1 MSVGL
6 LIASAALAVWLYL
19 IGWRGAFWRASV
31 REEQN
36 PAPSPVSWP
45 AVVAVVPA
53 RDEADV
59 IGASLPSL
67 LGQDYPAA
75 FDVILVD
82 DQSRDGTA
90 ALARQATADAG
101 DRLTVISGQSSPP
114 DWGGKVWAMQ
124 QGLDCIRRRRQPPRY
139 VLFTDADIV
148 FDRAALRQ
156 LVARAEADELV
167 LTSLMVKLRC
177 ESLSERLFIPA
188 FIFFFQMLY
197 PFAWVNRPRRKMA
210 AAAGGC
216 MLARF
221 SALAAAGG
229 LEAIRSALIDDC
241 ALARRLKAVGPIW
254 LGLTDR
260 VHSLRPYPQVTDI
273 RRMVARTAYDQL
285 NYSPLLLA
293 GTIAGMALT
302 YLAPPLIALVGS
314 GWAQALAAAAWALM
328 ILAFQPTLRFYRLS
342 PLWALALPGVAVAY
356 MAFTLDSAY
365 QHGRGRGGL
374 WKGRVHANV
383 SGLR

>member
-6 LIASAALAVWLYL
+6 VIASAALAAWLYL
-19 IGWRGAFWRASV
+19 TARRGGFWRASV
-31 REEQN
+31 RVEQD
-36 PAPSPVSWP
+36 PAPRPVSWP

-53 RDEADV
+53 RDEAEV
-59 IGASLPSL
+59 IGASLASL
-67 LGQDYPAA
+67 LDQDYPGA
-75 FDVILVD
+75 FDAILVD

-90 ALARQATADAG
+90 ALARQAAAAA
-101 DRLTVISGQSSPP
+101 DRLTVISGRYSPP
-114 DWGGKVWAMQ
+114 GWGGKVWAMQ
-124 QGLDCIRRRRQPPRY
+124 QGLDCVRRLRRPPRY

-148 FDRAALRQ
+148 FDRATLRQ

-167 LTSLMVKLRC
+167 LTSLMVKLHC
-177 ESLSERLFIPA
+177 ESVAERLFIPA
-188 FIFFFQMLY
+188 FIFFFQMIY
-197 PFAWVNRPRRKMA
+197 PFAWVNRPRHRMA

-221 SALAAAGG
+221 SALTAAGG
-229 LEAIRSALIDDC
+229 LEAIRGALIDDC
-241 ALARRLKAVGPIW
+241 ALARRMKAVGPIW
-254 LGLTDR
+254 VGLTDR
-260 VHSLRPYPQVTDI
+260 VHSLRRYPQVTDI

-285 NYSPLLLA
+285 RYSPLLLA

-302 YLAPPLIALVGS
+302 YLAPPLITLFGT
-314 GWAQALAAAAWALM
+314 GWAQLLAAAAWALM

-342 PLWALALPGVAVAY
+342 PWRALALPGVALAY

-365 QHGRGRGGL
+365 QHSRGRGGL

>member
-6 LIASAALAVWLYL
+6 VIASAALAAWLYL
-19 IGWRGAFWRASV
+19 TARRGGFWRASV
-31 REEQN
+31 RVEQD
-36 PAPSPVSWP
+36 PAPRPVSWP

-53 RDEADV
+53 RDEAEV
-59 IGASLPSL
+59 IGASLASL
-67 LGQDYPAA
+67 LDQDYPGA
-75 FDVILVD
+75 FDAILVD

-90 ALARQATADAG
+90 ALARQAAAAA
-101 DRLTVISGQSSPP
+101 DRLTVISGRYSPP
-114 DWGGKVWAMQ
+114 GWGGKVWAMQ
-124 QGLDCIRRRRQPPRY
+124 QGLDCVRRLRRPPRY

-148 FDRAALRQ
+148 FDRATLRQ

-177 ESLSERLFIPA
+177 ESVAERLFIPA
-188 FIFFFQMLY
+188 FIFFFQMIY
-197 PFAWVNRPRRKMA
+197 PFAWVNRPRHRMA

-221 SALAAAGG
+221 SALTAAGG
-229 LEAIRSALIDDC
+229 LEAIRGALIDDC
-241 ALARRLKAVGPIW
+241 ALARRMKAVGPIW
-254 LGLTDR
+254 VGLTDR

-285 NYSPLLLA
+285 RYSPLLLA

-302 YLAPPLIALVGS
+302 YLAPPLITLFGT
-314 GWAQALAAAAWALM
+314 GWAQLLAAAAWALM

-342 PLWALALPGVAVAY
+342 PWRALALPGVALAY

-365 QHGRGRGGL
+365 QHSRGRGGL

>member
-6 LIASAALAVWLYL
+6 VIASAALAAWLYL
-19 IGWRGAFWRASV
+19 TARRGGFWRASV
-31 REEQN
+31 RVEQD
-36 PAPSPVSWP
+36 PAPRPVSWP

-53 RDEADV
+53 RDEAEV
-59 IGASLPSL
+59 IGASLASL
-67 LGQDYPAA
+67 LDQDYPGA
-75 FDVILVD
+75 FDAILVD

-90 ALARQATADAG
+90 ALARQAAAAA
-101 DRLTVISGQSSPP
+101 DRLTVISGRYSPP
-114 DWGGKVWAMQ
+114 GWGGKVWAMQ
-124 QGLDCIRRRRQPPRY
+124 QGLDCVRRLRRPPRY

-148 FDRAALRQ
+148 FDRATLRQ

-177 ESLSERLFIPA
+177 ESVAERLFIPA
-188 FIFFFQMLY
+188 FIFFFQMIY
-197 PFAWVNRPRRKMA
+197 PFAWVNRPRHRMA

-221 SALAAAGG
+221 SALTAAGG
-229 LEAIRSALIDDC
+229 LEAIRGALIDDC
-241 ALARRLKAVGPIW
+241 ALARRMKAVGPIW
-254 LGLTDR
+254 VGLTDR
-260 VHSLRPYPQVTDI
+260 VHSLRRYPQVTDI

-285 NYSPLLLA
+285 RYSPLLLA

-302 YLAPPLIALVGS
+302 YLAPPLITLFGT
-314 GWAQALAAAAWALM
+314 GWAQLLAAAAWALM

-342 PLWALALPGVAVAY
+342 PWRALALPGVALAY

-365 QHGRGRGGL
+365 QHSRGRGGL

>member
-6 LIASAALAVWLYL
+6 VIASAALAAWLYL
-19 IGWRGAFWRASV
+19 TARRGGFWRASV
-31 REEQN
+31 RVEQD
-36 PAPSPVSWP
+36 PAPRPVSWP

-53 RDEADV
+53 RDEAEV
-59 IGASLPSL
+59 IGASLASL
-67 LGQDYPAA
+67 LDQDYPGA
-75 FDVILVD
+75 FDAILVD

-90 ALARQATADAG
+90 ALARQAAAAT
-101 DRLTVISGQSSPP
+101 DRLTVISGRYSPP
-114 DWGGKVWAMQ
+114 GWGGKVWAMQ
-124 QGLDCIRRRRQPPRY
+124 QGLDCVRRLRRPPRY

-148 FDRAALRQ
+148 FDRATLRQ

-177 ESLSERLFIPA
+177 ESVAERLFIPA
-188 FIFFFQMLY
+188 FIFFFQMIY
-197 PFAWVNRPRRKMA
+197 PFAWVNRPRHRMA

-221 SALAAAGG
+221 SALTAAGG
-229 LEAIRSALIDDC
+229 LQAIRGALIDDC
-241 ALARRLKAVGPIW
+241 ALARRMKAVGPIW
-254 LGLTDR
+254 VGLTDR
-260 VHSLRPYPQVTDI
+260 VHSLRRYPQVTDI

-285 NYSPLLLA
+285 RYSPLLLA

-302 YLAPPLIALVGS
+302 YLAPPLITLFGT
-314 GWAQALAAAAWALM
+314 GWAQLLAAAAWALM

-342 PLWALALPGVAVAY
+342 PWRALALPGVALAY

-365 QHGRGRGGL
+365 QHSRGRGGL

>member
-1 MSVGL
+1 MSVSL
-6 LIASAALAVWLYL
+6 VIASAALAVWLYL
-19 IGWRGAFWRASV
+19 TARRGGFWLASV

-45 AVVAVVPA
+45 AVTAVVPA
-53 RDEADV
+53 RDEAEV
-59 IGASLPSL
+59 ISASLPSL

-90 ALARQATADAG
+90 ALARQAAADAA

-114 DWGGKVWAMQ
+114 GWGGKVWAMQ
-124 QGLDCIRRRRQPPRY
+124 QGLDCIRRRRQAPRY

-197 PFAWVNRPRRKMA
+197 PFAWVNRPRHKMA

-260 VHSLRPYPQVTDI
+260 VHSLRPYPQVNDI

-365 QHGRGRGGL
+365 QHRRGRGGL

>member
-6 LIASAALAVWLYL
+6 VIASAALAAWLYL
-19 IGWRGAFWRASV
+19 TARRGGFWRASV
-31 REEQN
+31 RVEQN
-36 PAPSPVSWP
+36 PAPRPVSWP

-53 RDEADV
+53 RDEAEV
-59 IGASLPSL
+59 IGASLASL
-67 LGQDYPAA
+67 LHQDYPGA

-90 ALARQATADAG
+90 ALARQAAAAA
-101 DRLTVISGQSSPP
+101 DRLTVISGRYSPP
-114 DWGGKVWAMQ
+114 GWGGKVWAMQ
-124 QGLDCIRRRRQPPRY
+124 QGLDCVRRLRRPPRY

-148 FDRAALRQ
+148 FDRATLRQ

-177 ESLSERLFIPA
+177 ESVAERLFIPA
-188 FIFFFQMLY
+188 FIFFFQMIY
-197 PFAWVNRPRRKMA
+197 PFAWVNRPRHRMA

-221 SALAAAGG
+221 SALTAAGG
-229 LEAIRSALIDDC
+229 LEAIRGALIDDC
-241 ALARRLKAVGPIW
+241 ALARRMKAVGPIW
-254 LGLTDR
+254 VGLTDR

-285 NYSPLLLA
+285 RYSPLLLA

-302 YLAPPLIALVGS
+302 YLAPPLITLFGT
-314 GWAQALAAAAWALM
+314 GWAQLLAAAAWALM

-342 PLWALALPGVAVAY
+342 PWRALALPGVALAY

-365 QHGRGRGGL
+365 QHSRGRGGL